1 MADTNVNFDD
11 IDLEEDAEAELARL
25 SAAED
30 ADDDGEET
38 PPAGEEEAAGD
49 EKPALTDEEKVAAEA
64 QSKVVD
70 DAPELDVKAALEEL
84 RQERLKLQEQLN
96 EVSAASLSDRRKMLD
111 MERALEKASK
121 EEAKAPEEQPPD
133 PSVIIAQLD
142 QRIAQV
148 DAALS
153 KAELEDPGAAP
164 ELRKHLRTLERY
176 YNNYVTQSQLMSA
189 EAARE
194 DPRQAVEQ
202 ALEATTVQNQ
212 FASVREEVINEFPIL
227 DPQSKYFDPGL
238 RDEVHA
244 VYNPMIAAGV
254 NPAEALARTVNL
266 VTAAR
271 GIPPLSRILEM
282 QAKEAAAKAPPAAKE
297 KAADRKKEA
306 IERNVAAAAATPPNL
321 ANMGQSNTGKGAL
334 DRYDFATM
342 SINEMMRIPD
352 AELEKIED
360 ILAMYEE

>member
-1 MADTNVNFDD
+1 MADNNVNFDD

-30 ADDDGEET
+30 GDEAQPGDEPSSVAPGDDDQPST
-38 PPAGEEEAAGD
+38 EEEAAAT
-49 EKPALTDEEKVAAEA
+49 EAQAKVADA
-64 QSKVVD
+64 
-70 DAPELDVKAALEEL
+70 APELDVKAALEEL

-96 EVSAASLSDRRKMLD
+96 EVSAASLSDRRKMLE

-133 PSVIIAQLD
+133 PAVIIAQLD

-176 YNNYVTQSQLMSA
+176 YNNYVTQAQLMSA

-227 DPQSKYFDPGL
+227 DPKSKYFDSDL

-244 VYNPMIAAGV
+244 VYNPMIAAGM

-271 GIPPLSRILEM
+271 GIPPLSRILDM
-282 QAKEAAAKAPPAAKE
+282 QAKEAAQKTAPPAKE
-297 KAADRKKEA
+297 KAAERKKEA
-306 IERNVAAAAATPPNL
+306 VERNVAAAAATPPNL
-321 ANMGQSNTGKGAL
+321 ASVGQSNTGKGAL
-334 DRYDFATM
+334 DKYDFATM